1 MINPLIVPSD
11 RPPLADQAVEIVERK
26 GLGHPDTICDAVM
39 ERSAVELA
47 QAYLKTCG
55 RVLHFNADKGMLIAG
70 QVECRPGGGR
80 VLTPMR
86 LVIDDRATLQCRRR
100 RVPEEDIAEQ
110 TAYQWFKRHL
120 PHMDPPKHLTRSSSN
135 RLRPNCSLSQ
145 SAAVERWP
153 TTPRRLGVCSA
164 DSHRT
169 FGFPGGTVPEQPVF

>member
-120 PHMDPPKHLTRSSSN
+120 PHMDPPKHLTCQVEFKPAPAELQSVTERRGGAVANDTSAVGGM
-135 RLRPNCSLSQ
+135 LR
-145 SAAVERWP
+145 
-153 TTPRRLGVCSA
+153 
-164 DSHRT
+164 
-169 FGFPGGTVPEQPVF
+169 